1 MKIKDI
7 LYRQRNNTKVAI
19 EYLNE
24 KITYS
29 QMNER
34 VTQNKELLVGKSK
47 MLNCNNIG
55 LFLQNSISYVIGY
68 FTIAYLDKVIVPIE
82 ITLSKSQLIFH
93 IF

>member
-47 MLNCNNIG
+47 MLNCNNID
-55 LFLQNSISYVIGY
+55 FYKIQ
-68 FTIAYLDKVIVPIE
+68 YLMLLAI
-82 ITLSKSQLIFH
+82 LR
-93 IF
+93 